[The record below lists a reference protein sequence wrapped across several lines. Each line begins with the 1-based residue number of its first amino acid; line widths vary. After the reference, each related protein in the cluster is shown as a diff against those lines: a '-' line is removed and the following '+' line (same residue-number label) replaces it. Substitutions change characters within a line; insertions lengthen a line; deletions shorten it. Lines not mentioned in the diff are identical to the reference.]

1 MPRFATA
8 LATFALTVA
17 FGATAIAQAPP
28 APTTRIRGTIT
39 SFTGGVLTV
48 QAAATTYKVTIPEN
62 ARVSWVVK
70 TDLSAIGPNS
80 YVGTVVVAQP
90 DGSLRAT
97 EVSIFPENLRGAG
110 EGARPWDTV
119 PNGIMTNA
127 TVTTIAPTTVD
138 KVSGRMMSL
147 KYKDTEKQIFVPT
160 NIPIVTSLPADKAAL
175 TPGAHV
181 NILSAT
187 TGPDGNL
194 TTTSVNVG
202 KDGLVPPN

>member
-8 LATFALTVA
+8 LAALALTVA

-39 SFTGGVLTV
+39 SFSGGVLTI
-48 QAAATTYKVTIPEN
+48 QGAATTYKVTIPDN
-62 ARVSWVVK
+62 ARIQWVVK
-70 TDLSAIGPNS
+70 TDLSSIGPNS
-80 YVGTVVVAQP
+80 YVGTIVVAQP
-90 DGSLRAT
+90 NGSLRAT
-97 EVSIFPENLRGAG
+97 EVSIFPENLRGVG

-138 KVSGRMMSL
+138 KVDGRVMSL
-147 KYKDTEKQIFVPT
+147 KYKDTEKQIFVPA
-160 NIPIVTSLPADKAAL
+160 NVPIVTSMPADKSAL

-181 NILSAT
+181 LINAA
-187 TGPDGNL
+187 TGPDG
-194 TTTSVNVG
+194 TMTPAGGVQVG
-202 KDGLVPPN
+202 KDGLIPPT